1 MYAMDIRNDVI
12 GLVLRENYKSKQV
25 TLLHGRAD
33 VTTRYTNVDDHDLF
47 WNVGQANC
55 ILKYDD

>member
-12 GLVLRENYKSKQV
+12 GLVLRKNYKSKQV

-33 VTTRYTNVDDHDLF
+33 VMTRYRRIF
-47 WNVGQANC
+47 
-55 ILKYDD
+55 